1 MTEDLLE
8 RKEGRVAILTMNRP
22 DRLNAMSGAMLDALL
37 EALQSS
43 PFNRYPRLLKEIQ

>member
-1 MTEDLLE
+1 MGLWLSRWRESRGD
-8 RKEGRVAILTMNRP
+8 
-22 DRLNAMSGAMLDALL
+22 DALL